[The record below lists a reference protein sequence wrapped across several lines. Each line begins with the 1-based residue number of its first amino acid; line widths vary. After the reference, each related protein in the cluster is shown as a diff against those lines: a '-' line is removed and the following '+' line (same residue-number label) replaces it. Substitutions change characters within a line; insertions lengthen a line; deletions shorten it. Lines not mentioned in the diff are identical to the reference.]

1 MVISSPVLAATL
13 LLAVLVGGAVGAL
26 LASSRAA
33 ARLAALRTERDL
45 LREREELYAESLA
58 DLRSSDDQ
66 DSATAA
72 ALAPLREAM
81 TRVERQVG
89 VLERDRLEHY
99 GQLSERLAEVTA
111 QAGALRRQTAGL
123 AGALNAS
130 AVRGAWG
137 EAQLRRVCEH
147 AGMLPHCDFEEQ
159 VSAIAGHD
167 AAVRPDV
174 VVRLPGERTLVVDA
188 KAPLAAFLAAQADGI
203 GEDRRR
209 ELLREHARALRGHVD
224 SLAAKRYWS
233 AFSSCPEMVVCFV
246 PTDAMLAA
254 ALSAD
259 PGLYDAAQAR
269 KVVLASPATLLALLR
284 SVAFAWRQDA
294 LATSARDL
302 LRLGA
307 ELYERIGTVGKHL
320 AAMGGSLRRSV
331 EGYNALV
338 GTLEGR
344 VLVTARRM
352 HDLGLADQPPAA
364 VAAVTAT
371 PRPLTAAEL
380 IAAVEDELAGP
391 EPVTADDVARVLP
404 PHAKP
409 ATRRGTIGA

>member
-1 MVISSPVLAATL
+1 MTVSPT
-13 LLAVLVGGAVGAL
+13 VLVTSLLFAAL
-26 LASSRAA
+26 LGAAGGWLTAAGRCA
-33 ARLAALRTERDL
+33 ARVAALRTERDL
-45 LREREELYAESLA
+45 LREREQEYAESLA
-58 DLRSSDDQ
+58 DLRALGAE

-72 ALAPLREAM
+72 ALGPLREAM

-89 VLERDRLEHY
+89 VLERDRLEHF
-99 GQLSERLAEVTA
+99 GQLAERLAEVTA
-111 QAGALRRQTAGL
+111 QTGALRRQTAGL
-123 AGALNAS
+123 TGALNAS

-159 VSAIAGHD
+159 VSAIAPHE

-174 VVRLPGERTLVVDA
+174 VVRLPGQRLLVVDA
-188 KAPLAAFLAAQADGI
+188 KAPLAAFLAAQADGVA
-203 GEDRRR
+203 EDRRR
-209 ELLREHARALRGHVD
+209 ELLTEHARSLRRHVD
-224 SLAAKRYWS
+224 ALAAKRYWS
-233 AFSSCPEMVVCFV
+233 AFTTTPEMVVCFV

-269 KVVLASPATLLALLR
+269 KVVLASPATLLAVLR

-294 LATSARDL
+294 VASNAREL
-302 LRLGA
+302 LRLGE
-307 ELYERIGTVGKHL
+307 ELYERLGSVGKHL
-320 AAMGGSLRRSV
+320 ATMGGSLRRSV

-338 GTLEGR
+338 GALEGR

-352 HDLGLADQPPAA
+352 HDLGLADEPATPTPG
-364 VAAVTAT
+364 VQVT

-380 IAAVEDELAGP
+380 IAAVEQELTGQP
-391 EPVTADDVARVLP
+391 DGSERDLARRVDQ
-404 PHAKP
+404 AI
-409 ATRRGTIGA
+409 RSR